1 MKTMQYELPPDAT
14 PELAEILK
22 HHCRLRFV
30 DGLWRCNSID
40 SYTLLKQSI
49 NNTFSKYCDRRVL
62 CVTKDASRQFQF
74 PCKIFKDIAARRLR
88 CSPAELEEVFQTHL
102 QELNA
107 VLCWVEAQ
115 KVDMTW
121 PSYQQFVRE
130 NIEYAFSHYKDP
142 EVLNAEHPSTT
153 APPSLYSYLTT
164 SNYAVKYIG
173 KPSEKICCTCNRRQS
188 GGATGGQ
195 SMCCAPNAVTDMF
208 NLVSAAALFAE
219 KPYSGK
225 AFVRN
230 AGSFLISHNEAGK
243 TNIVRS
249 VIRKCGNLPLQLP
262 SGNTGMHNVISN
274 KKKQFRKPSTFTSL
288 FEHKCDSF

>member
-1 MKTMQYELPPDAT
+1 MKTMQYDLPPDAT

-88 CSPAELEEVFQTHL
+88 YSPTELEEVFQTHL

-107 VLCWVEAQ
+107 VLCRVEAQ

-173 KPSEKICCTCNRRQS
+173 KTIRKNMLHLQQTAIGRGNWRAEYVLCPKCGHGYVQPGKRSCPLCRKTVLRKSICKECGLLFDLPQR
-188 GGATGGQ
+188 GGQ
-195 SMCCAPNAVTDMF
+195 NKYCSECYPKMRKSAI
-208 NLVSAAALFAE
+208 AAAVR
-219 KPYSGK
+219 KH
-225 AFVRN
+225 RN
-230 AGSFLISHNEAGK
+230 AQCN
-243 TNIVRS
+243 
-249 VIRKCGNLPLQLP
+249 Q
-262 SGNTGMHNVISN
+262 
-274 KKKQFRKPSTFTSL
+274 Q
-288 FEHKCDSF
+288 